1 MSSGVNGH
9 SNGGFD
15 RYVHRLTGEMPR
27 AFLERVGFRIEAKA
41 KERVNV
47 KTGTLRRSL
56 GSKMLDDTTVQVGS
70 RGGVH
75 YAIWQDIARSGN
87 RFLTEA
93 VQEGVRDARAE
104 LRADLRPK

>member
-1 MSSGVNGH
+1 MSVTGH

-15 RYVHRLTGEMPR
+15 RYVERLTGQLPR
-27 AFLERVGFRIEAKA
+27 AYLTRVGLRAEARA
-41 KERVNV
+41 KQRVNV

-56 GSKMLDDTTVQVGS
+56 GSQMVDDRTVEVGS

-87 RFLTEA
+87 EYLSSA
-93 VQEGVRDARAE
+93 VKDTVVEARAE
-104 LRADLRPK
+104 LRGELRPKP